1 MNLVWFRKDLRIVD
15 NPALTTASKNG
26 PYKAIFIS
34 TPQQWHNHDMAP
46 IQVDFIERHLNLLK
60 NQLSTLGVELVH
72 IEASNF
78 DNQISS
84 LLSYVKANDIQNVYA
99 NSEVEFNEQLRDKT
113 IIDLGVSL
121 NLMESDV
128 IVPKGKVLNGS
139 GEMYKVFTPFRNSWL
154 KYLVANG
161 CSICDYPHLLQQNT
175 SAPQYIH
182 FNANKSCSKKWPLV
196 NVVYDSII
204 ENFISNKLF
213 SYSEQRDIPSV
224 KGTSGLSP
232 YIAIGAISPKYL
244 LSQLLAHHPHILD
257 NSAASEFTWIN
268 ELAWRDFY
276 KHLLFHFPDLCKSQ
290 TFVQKYNDL
299 PWKNN
304 DVHFKLWCQGNTG
317 YPIVDAAMRQLINT
331 GWMHNRLRMIV
342 ASFLTKHLLIDWRWG
357 ERFFMQH
364 LLDGDLS
371 ANNGGWQ
378 WAASTGCDA
387 QPYFRIFNPI
397 TQSKKFDPKGEFIRM
412 YVPELKDIPDKEIHF
427 PHEYLSRNGL
437 SKKYVEPVVN
447 HKDARVEALAF
458 YRV

>member
-34 TPQQWHNHDMAP
+34 TPLQWHNHDMAP

-175 SAPQYIH
+175 
-182 FNANKSCSKKWPLV
+182 K
-196 NVVYDSII
+196 
-204 ENFISNKLF
+204 
-213 SYSEQRDIPSV
+213 
-224 KGTSGLSP
+224 
-232 YIAIGAISPKYL
+232 
-244 LSQLLAHHPHILD
+244 
-257 NSAASEFTWIN
+257 
-268 ELAWRDFY
+268 
-276 KHLLFHFPDLCKSQ
+276 
-290 TFVQKYNDL
+290 
-299 PWKNN
+299 
-304 DVHFKLWCQGNTG
+304 
-317 YPIVDAAMRQLINT
+317 
-331 GWMHNRLRMIV
+331 
-342 ASFLTKHLLIDWRWG
+342 
-357 ERFFMQH
+357 
-364 LLDGDLS
+364 
-371 ANNGGWQ
+371 
-378 WAASTGCDA
+378 
-387 QPYFRIFNPI
+387 
-397 TQSKKFDPKGEFIRM
+397 
-412 YVPELKDIPDKEIHF
+412 
-427 PHEYLSRNGL
+427 
-437 SKKYVEPVVN
+437 
-447 HKDARVEALAF
+447 ARTL
-458 YRV
+458 